1 MTEEQIFIHLLID
14 KAIMNFNTIARL
26 FVLTAILA
34 LPLMVFAQP
43 SPPAGG
49 TPPCGEPFGPVCPI
63 DGGVSLLVAAG
74 LAFGGKKAYDMGRKK
89 A

>member
-1 MTEEQIFIHLLID
+1 LFNDYQNMKLKSVVRLVILVVIFISPVLIY
-14 KAIMNFNTIARL
+14 
-26 FVLTAILA
+26 
-34 LPLMVFAQP
+34 AQP
-43 SPPAGG
+43 GPPAGG
-49 TPPCGEPFGPVCPI
+49 TPPCGPPFGPVCPI